1 MSLTPTSS
9 TERLSLTQEQVEVI
23 ATLLAKMTALGVK
36 ASPLQHVTV
45 GPIVSIYRFQPADAT
60 RVSTLEGL
68 AGDFAVALGVEDVL
82 VKRMTGD
89 SAVGVFVPN
98 KVRKSIGFLETTANF
113 WVRSTDMPLP
123 LNMGITQTGDP
134 LVEDLSKLPHLLIAG
149 TTGSGKSTL
158 LTTLIMSLIAR
169 KTKDEVQLVL
179 SDTKGV
185 EFNSFKGIPHLL
197 FPPSTDVET
206 TLDQMMFLI
215 DEMDSRL
222 RAIGKAGWKNI
233 HEYNIVA
240 FKPFTYMVLVI
251 DELADILLYKGEK
264 RGETKIG
271 QDKLNVLTQKA
282 RASGIHIVAATQ
294 RPSVNIVSGSIKA
307 NFPAR
312 LTFRLPSG
320 VDSRTVLGTEGA
332 EHLLSQGDMLYTSPN
347 SPSIIRAH
355 APLTRSIDIEATID
369 TIKRRNP

>member
-1 MSLTPTSS
+1 MLSS
-9 TERLSLTQEQVEVI
+9 TEKLSTLSQEQAETI
-23 ATLLAKMTALGVK
+23 ATLLAKMVALGVK
-36 ASPLQHVTV
+36 AKPLADVTV

-98 KVRKSIGFLETTANF
+98 KVRKSIGFLETTTNF
-113 WVRSTDMPLP
+113 WPLSQSMTVP
-123 LNMGITQTGDP
+123 LNMGITQTGSP
-134 LVEDLSKLPHLLIAG
+134 LVEDLAKLPHLLIAG

-158 LTTLIMSLIAR
+158 LTTLVTSLIAR
-169 KTKDEVQLVL
+169 KSVAELQLVL

-185 EFNSFKGIPHLL
+185 EFNSFKGVPHLL
-197 FPPSTDVET
+197 FPPSTDVER
-206 TLDQMMFLI
+206 TLEHMDFLI
-215 DEMDSRL
+215 DEMNSRL
-222 RAIGKAGWKNI
+222 KEIGKRGFKNI
-233 HEYNIVA
+233 LEYNTGA
-240 FKPFTYMVLVI
+240 LRPFPYVVLVI

-282 RASGIHIVAATQ
+282 RASGIHIICATQ

-312 LTFRLPSG
+312 LTFRLPSE
-320 VDSRTVLGTEGA
+320 VDSRTVLGTGGA
-332 EHLLSQGDMLYTSPN
+332 EHLLSQGDMLYLSPN
-347 SPSIIRAH
+347 TPTIVRAH

-369 TIKRRNP
+369 TIRRRNP

>member
-1 MSLTPTSS
+1 MTISS
-9 TERLSLTQEQVEVI
+9 TEKLPSLSQEQAEVI
-23 ATLLAKMTALGVK
+23 ATLLAKMLALGVK
-36 ASPLQHVTV
+36 ARPLQEVTT

-98 KVRKSIGFLETTANF
+98 KVRKSISFLETTAGF
-113 WVRSTDMPLP
+113 WPLSNDMAIP
-123 LNMGITQTGDP
+123 LNMGITQVGNP
-134 LVEDLSKLPHLLIAG
+134 LVEDLAKLPHLLIAG

-158 LTTLIMSLIAR
+158 LTTLVTSLIAR
-169 KTKDEVQLVL
+169 KSKDEVQLVL

-185 EFNSFKGIPHLL
+185 EFNSFKGIPHLT
-197 FPPSTDVET
+197 FPPSTEVET
-206 TLDQMMFLI
+206 TLDQMDFLI
-215 DEMDSRL
+215 EEMNSRL
-222 RAIGKAGWKNI
+222 RDIGKLGWKNAI
-233 HEYNIVA
+233 EYNKGA
-240 FKPFTYMVLVI
+240 LKPFPYIVLVI

-332 EHLLSQGDMLYTSPN
+332 EHLLSQGDMLYLSPN
-347 SPSIIRAH
+347 SPSITRAH
-355 APLTRSIDIEATID
+355 APLTRSVDIEATID
-369 TIKRRNP
+369 TIKRRTP

>member
-1 MSLTPTSS
+1 MITPTSS
-9 TERLSLTQEQVEVI
+9 TEKSSLTDEQVRVI
-23 ATLLAKMTALGVK
+23 AVLTSKMSALGVK
-36 ASPLQHVTV
+36 ARPLQDVTV
-45 GPIVSIYRFQPADAT
+45 GPIVSIYRFQPFDTT

-98 KVRKSIGFLETTANF
+98 KTRKSIGFLETTTNF
-113 WVRSTDMPLP
+113 WPCSEDMAVP
-123 LNMGITQTGDP
+123 LNFGITQVGAP

-158 LTTLIMSLIAR
+158 LTTLITSLIAR
-169 KTKDEVQLVL
+169 KSKNEVQLVL

-185 EFNSFKGIPHLL
+185 EFNSFKGVPHLL

-206 TLDQMMFLI
+206 TLDQMDFLI
-215 DEMDSRL
+215 DEMNSRL
-222 RAIGKAGWKNI
+222 QAIGKLGWKNI
-233 HEYNIVA
+233 IEYNKA
-240 FKPFTYMVLVI
+240 SLKPFPYMVLVI

-271 QDKLNVLTQKA
+271 QDKLNILVQKA
-282 RASGIHIVAATQ
+282 RASGIHIIAATQ
-294 RPSVNIVSGSIKA
+294 RPSVNIISGSIKA

-332 EHLLSQGDMLYTSPN
+332 EHLLSQGDMLYLSPN
-347 SPSIIRAH
+347 SPTITRAH
-355 APLTRSIDIEATID
+355 APLTRAIDIEATID
-369 TIKRRNP
+369 TIKRRTP